1 MSSATALRRIA
12 GDRAAGA
19 AELVVERDGGGE
31 RGEAAGEPDT
41 QVVECAR
48 AVAFEREDVL
58 AGVEDRFDALAQ
70 RCQVRAAA
78 ALVGAAG
85 AHDRRAELGEL
96 GFEVLAAEVLVADQD
111 QHLAALALAARDQL
125 QADELLVD
133 LWGGQRERPGG
144 AVGRKQRVQPKAPEE
159 AAVAGAV
166 AVVGGVGERVGET
179 GGAAAL
185 DGLARARAL
194 DRRGIDE
201 QHVVEEARTLTREPS
216 DHG

>member
-41 QVVECAR
+41 QVVECAC

-58 AGVEDRFDALAQ
+58 AGVEDRLDALAQ
-70 RCQVRAAA
+70 RRQVRAAV
-78 ALVGAAG
+78 ALVLAAR
-85 AHDRRAELGEL
+85 AHDRRVELGEL

-111 QHLAALALAARDQL
+111 QHLAALAFAARDQL

-133 LWGGQRERPGG
+133 LRGGQRERPGG
-144 AVGRKQRVQPKAPEE
+144 AVGRK
-159 AAVAGAV
+159 
-166 AVVGGVGERVGET
+166 T
-179 GGAAAL
+179 
-185 DGLARARAL
+185 ARAAESP
-194 DRRGIDE
+194 RRSGCGW
-201 QHVVEEARTLTREPS
+201 RS
-216 DHG
+216 S